1 MSTYNS
7 LKLLQ
12 EPSPS
17 KQVLRFFRF
26 VKSYG
31 IYDGERQLLRARV
44 ALQFYKTLR
53 LRCNWYF
60 WFYMRPFFCNEI
72 SIQATL
78 QQLFRNSKWMVVQSR
93 YAVVLNTRFLPSSLW
108 SSGFYETFVT
118 ANSCCTS
125 RASIESHIS
134 KWKRGLSLRL
144 VLKLWYLFYWFS

>member
-53 LRCNWYF
+53 LRYN
-60 WFYMRPFFCNEI
+60 
-72 SIQATL
+72 
-78 QQLFRNSKWMVVQSR
+78 
-93 YAVVLNTRFLPSSLW
+93 
-108 SSGFYETFVT
+108 
-118 ANSCCTS
+118 
-125 RASIESHIS
+125 
-134 KWKRGLSLRL
+134 
-144 VLKLWYLFYWFS
+144 